1 MDKNLES
8 QASDPKTP
16 AVELQRLAGE
26 YPSLRP
32 LIAMNPSTYPE
43 LLEWLGNLHD
53 PAINLALQQRRAAET
68 AKLDAT
74 PSVSPRRVS
83 VIQRPEGQDA
93 TSRIPVSQTPA
104 FVPAAAQVASTPEEQ
119 ERGRN
124 QFLWIWGALA
134 LILIVA
140 ALALFLIIRGAGG
153 SDSPDVATPPV
164 IEIEQS
170 EQSDEPDEVV
180 PEDKEEEPQ
189 SDKPTERPDDPNATY
204 PAPANAIWA
213 EVVASPSGNIV
224 CKLGDSG
231 ATCTISS
238 HVLDQAG
245 ITSCASQPVTIHTTD
260 SLAELGCSETPVSNE
275 GAVTLSQ
282 GAYAVYGQ
290 GACYVDD
297 SAVSCWNTHN
307 GSAFAIERRGYVLR
321 TNGEIPSSEFL
332 W

>member
-43 LLEWLGNLHD
+43 LLEWLGNLRD
-53 PAINLALQQRRAAET
+53 PAVDLALQQRRAAET
-68 AKLDAT
+68 AKLNAAPTD
-74 PSVSPRRVS
+74 SPRRVS
-83 VIQRPEGQDA
+83 VIQRPEGQETA
-93 TSRIPVSQTPA
+93 SRIPVSQTPTFA
-104 FVPAAAQVASTPEEQ
+104 PVQAQAVAASEEPA
-119 ERGRN
+119 RGRN
-124 QFLWIWGALA
+124 QFVWIWGALA
-134 LILIVA
+134 LLLVGA
-140 ALALFLIIRGAGG
+140 VLALFLILRGAGG
-153 SDSPDVATPPV
+153 SEAPDAAAPPAV
-164 IEIEQS
+164 EVVQS
-170 EQSDEPDEVV
+170 EQS
-180 PEDKEEEPQ
+180 EDLGQDTTEEEEEPQ
-189 SDKPTERPDDPNATY
+189 SDKPTERPDDPDATY

-282 GAYAVYGQ
+282 GAYAIYGQ

>member
-43 LLEWLGNLHD
+43 LLEWLGNLRD
-53 PAINLALQQRRAAET
+53 PAVDLALQQRRAAET
-68 AKLDAT
+68 AKLNAAPTD
-74 PSVSPRRVS
+74 SPRRVS
-83 VIQRPEGQDA
+83 VIQRPEGQETA
-93 TSRIPVSQTPA
+93 SRIPVSQTPTFA
-104 FVPAAAQVASTPEEQ
+104 PVQAQAVAASEEPA
-119 ERGRN
+119 RGRN
-124 QFLWIWGALA
+124 QFVWIWGALA
-134 LILIVA
+134 LLLVGA
-140 ALALFLIIRGAGG
+140 VLALFLILRGAGG
-153 SDSPDVATPPV
+153 SEAPDAATPPAV
-164 IEIEQS
+164 EVVQS
-170 EQSDEPDEVV
+170 EQS
-180 PEDKEEEPQ
+180 EDLGQDTTEEEEEPQ
-189 SDKPTERPDDPNATY
+189 SDKPTERPDDPDATY

-282 GAYAVYGQ
+282 GAYAIYGQ